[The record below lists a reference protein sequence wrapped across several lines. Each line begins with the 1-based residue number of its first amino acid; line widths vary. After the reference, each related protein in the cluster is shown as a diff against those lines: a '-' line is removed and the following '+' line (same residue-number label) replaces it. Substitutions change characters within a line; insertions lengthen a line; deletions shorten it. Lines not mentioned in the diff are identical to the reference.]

1 MKNKNRRILSALVA
15 IGLALGGAVAIA
27 PAANATTAYPEGG
40 TWNYGFKG
48 VAIYSDYYHASKK
61 HRTTACRSNFCA
73 RSEDKP
79 GGSWATQGVQSSAT
93 GNQAYYYVY

>member
-1 MKNKNRRILSALVA
+1 MKNKNRRIIGALIA
-15 IGLALGGAVAIA
+15 SGLALGGALVIA
-27 PAANATTAYPEGG
+27 APANATTAYPEGG

-48 VAIYSDYYHASKK
+48 VTVYSDYYHASKK

-93 GNQAYYYVY
+93 GNQSYYYVY